1 MSLALDGPRAI
12 RYNVTMRTNRPMLLR
27 WGAAVALALLALAA
41 APHFHDA
48 ADGRGDTCVP
58 CHVQGSPPSAADA
71 CDEPAPASG
80 GAPPAH
86 VQGRARDAEIEGR
99 GSRAPPA

>member
-1 MSLALDGPRAI
+1 
-12 RYNVTMRTNRPMLLR
+12 MRTNRPGLLR

-58 CHVQGSPPSAADA
+58 CHVQGSPLNAANA
-71 CDEPAPASG
+71 CDDPAPAAVG
-80 GAPPAH
+80 DPPAQ
-86 VQGRARDAEIEGR
+86 VQGCARDAEIEGR

>member
-1 MSLALDGPRAI
+1 
-12 RYNVTMRTNRPMLLR
+12 MRIDRPMLR
-27 WGAAVALALLALAA
+27 WGAVVALALPALAA

-58 CHVQGSPPSAADA
+58 CHVQGLPLIALNAHDDPGPAADGSPSARVRG
-71 CDEPAPASG
+71 C
-80 GAPPAH
+80 
-86 VQGRARDAEIEGR
+86 ARDVAIDGR

>member
-1 MSLALDGPRAI
+1 M
-12 RYNVTMRTNRPMLLR
+12 RYKVAMRSNRPRLLR
-27 WGAAVALALLALAA
+27 WGAVVALALLALAA

-58 CHVQGSPPSAADA
+58 CHVQGAPLIALNAHDDPDPAA
-71 CDEPAPASG
+71 G
-80 GAPPAH
+80 GGPHAR
-86 VQGRARDAEIEGR
+86 VQGRARDAEIEGP

>member
-12 RYNVTMRTNRPMLLR
+12 RYNVTMRSHRPGLLR

-58 CHVQGSPPSAADA
+58 CHVQGSPLNTANA
-71 CDEPAPASG
+71 CDAPAPAAG
-80 GAPPAH
+80 GSPPAH
-86 VQGRARDAEIEGR
+86 VQGCARAAEIEGR